1 MSTIFYCLLS
11 RICGWF
17 PVPAAPN
24 GRISNGDSRFWPWA
38 SFRRRNLEAIG
49 FRNPVYY
56 TQPPE
61 LWDLWKTRFSKG
73 WEPARQSPQ
82 LELFLADVPTGRE
95 SAHFSPTHS
104 AEDPLIE
111 GSYMPRRLWMTSD
124 RSESRV
130 VADSRTSFDVPW

>member
-24 GRISNGDSRFWPWA
+24 GRISSGDSRFWPWA

-61 LWDLWKTRFSKG
+61 LWDLWKTLFSKG
-73 WEPARQSPQ
+73 WEPARQ
-82 LELFLADVPTGRE
+82 LELFLVDVTYRSRICAFFTHTFCGRPQLL
-95 SAHFSPTHS
+95 SNLHS
-104 AEDPLIE
+104 KICAA
-111 GSYMPRRLWMTSD
+111 TN
-124 RSESRV
+124 
-130 VADSRTSFDVPW
+130 T

>member
-1 MSTIFYCLLS
+1 MGRAATIGMRGKKGDSLLS

-24 GRISNGDSRFWPWA
+24 GRISSGDSRFWPWA

-82 LELFLADVPTGRE
+82 LELFLADVPTVENLRIFHPHILRKTPFFQVEVRGV
-95 SAHFSPTHS
+95 F
-104 AEDPLIE
+104 
-111 GSYMPRRLWMTSD
+111 
-124 RSESRV
+124 
-130 VADSRTSFDVPW
+130 